1 MIIMNNTKKSQKRLK
16 IMINVKLVTKIKDEI
31 KLVVDTNINNM
42 KQSANYKI
50 K

>member
-1 MIIMNNTKKSQKRLK
+1 
-16 IMINVKLVTKIKDEI
+16 MINVKLVTKIKDEI